1 MRLIKLFYRLY
12 LILVPQFGI
21 NLPKLAVRFAGFV
34 ADYHRYRSLA
44 SNERFKTDLF
54 DWYPCLSDRT
64 GSTPLDPVYFHQDV
78 WAARKIA
85 ENKPVQ
91 HHDVGSSAKTV
102 GIIAQFVPTTMIDI
116 RPVELKVEN
125 LSFREGTILDLPFD
139 TGTIPS
145 ISSLCVV
152 EHIGLGRYGD
162 PFDQFG
168 SEKAAAE
175 LERVCAPGGYIYFSV
190 PIEPT
195 PRVYFNAHRSFS
207 TEQVMSMFPSSTA
220 VEIKYICDTEMT
232 DQYRSS
238 KGYVVGLFMFR
249 KRLS

>member
-1 MRLIKLFYRLY
+1 MRLFKLIYRLY

-21 NLPKLAVRFAGFV
+21 NLPKLAARFAGFV
-34 ADYHRYRSLA
+34 MEYRFFRALDT
-44 SNERFKTDLF
+44 NERFNVDAF
-54 DWYPCLSDRT
+54 DWYPCLTDRT
-64 GSTPLDPVYFHQDV
+64 GTTPLDPVYFHQDV

-85 ENKPVQ
+85 EKRPV
-91 HHDVGSSAKTV
+91 HHYDVGSSAKTI

-116 RPVELKVEN
+116 RPVELNVEN
-125 LSFREGTILDLPFD
+125 LHFQKGSILELPFAS
-139 TGTIPS
+139 GTIPS

-175 LERVCAPGGYIYFSV
+175 LERVCTPGGHIYFSV
-190 PIEPT
+190 PVEPT

-207 TEQVMSMFPSSTA
+207 VDQVRSMFPSCTA
-220 VEIKYICDTEMT
+220 VEVKYICDSELT
-232 DQYRSS
+232 DEYRPA

-249 KRLS
+249 KRA